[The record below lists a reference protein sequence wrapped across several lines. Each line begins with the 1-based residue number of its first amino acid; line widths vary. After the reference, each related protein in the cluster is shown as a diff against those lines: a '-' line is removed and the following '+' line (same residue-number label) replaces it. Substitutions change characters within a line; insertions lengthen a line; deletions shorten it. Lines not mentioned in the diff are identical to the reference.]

1 MTMTTTT
8 AMMTLSSQVL
18 NPQQNPRL
26 PFKHRFV
33 IVLLAMLMQ
42 AVKRASFQSVATKR
56 SATNCRSGP
65 SIQEVARVL
74 SKSNILTTS
83 MEHPELLRG
92 CSVGAILS
100 GFGSSF
106 KATNLAGQS
115 FGKEE
120 AAKQRTS
127 KAKASRHG
135 PTGRHRQ
142 RRRSEPG
149 RSGSVRR
156 WKPECSENVICEQ
169 HTTSDTKQK
178 KAEINF

>member
-1 MTMTTTT
+1 
-8 AMMTLSSQVL
+8 
-18 NPQQNPRL
+18 
-26 PFKHRFV
+26 
-33 IVLLAMLMQ
+33 MQ
-42 AVKRASFQSVATKR
+42 AVKRASFQSVTTKR

-74 SKSNILTTS
+74 SESNTLTTS

-120 AAKQRTS
+120 AVKLY
-127 KAKASRHG
+127 KISRQVERLDNFVSHSWRSSRVVKVLALLINSNMV
-135 PTGRHRQ
+135 PATIVSIIVATVLLVMRL
-142 RRRSEPG
+142 RRVLRLIE
-149 RSGSVRR
+149 
-156 WKPECSENVICEQ
+156 VIALDGI
-169 HTTSDTKQK
+169 TTYKY
-178 KAEINF
+178 APWACFRMH